1 MLAVAVLGHWAL
13 LAARADEGSPAATPA
28 PRPYNRL
35 KQYRPAPPLPEGYRG
50 EDWPCFLGPR
60 HTPVSGERGL
70 LRRWGPQPPPLVW
83 AMEKG
88 ESYASPAVAGRFLV
102 YPHRIGDE
110 TLVECLEATTGRRF
124 WQFRYP
130 TSYVDRY
137 GYGNGPRATPV
148 IDVDRVFVYSAQGVL
163 YCLALRDGH
172 LLWKKNLA
180 EQYRVPQDFFGTAT
194 SPLSWKDRLI
204 INVGAPKGPC
214 VIALDKQSGKVL
226 WEAGDQ
232 WGPSYATPVPAVVHG
247 RPTVFVFAGGE
258 SRPPTGG
265 LLSLNPTTGRI
276 DFRFPWRSRSYESV
290 NASSPLVV
298 GNRVF
303 VSATYETGSALL
315 QVRPD
320 FSHRVLWTTD
330 RVGLHWNVPVHRE
343 GYLYAYDGRNEPDA
357 SLVCV
362 ELATGRVARREVL
375 QWEDEVRFGDSV
387 QKVTMSPFRG
397 WLLQVDDGCLSLGEW
412 GHLLWLDLTPRQFR
426 IVRRAWLFAAR
437 ETWTPPVLSRGLLYI
452 CQNTRDVLN
461 KTPPRL
467 LCYSLRPALAQPPSD
482 DSQGDASDE

>member
-1 MLAVAVLGHWAL
+1 MPLPQTY
-13 LAARADEGSPAATPA
+13 E
-28 PRPYNRL
+28 RL
-35 KQYRPAPPLPEGYRG
+35 KQYHPPPPLPAGYAA

-60 HTPVSGERGL
+60 HTPVSGERGVLKDWGSNGPL
-70 LRRWGPQPPPLVW
+70 LIW

-88 ESYASPAVAGRFLV
+88 ESYASPAVAGRLLV

-148 IDVDRVFVYSAQGVL
+148 IDADRVFVYSAQGVL
-163 YCLALRDGH
+163 YCLRLADGR
-172 LLWKKNLA
+172 LLWKKDLA
-180 EQYRVPQDFFGTAT
+180 EEYKVPQDFFGTAT
-194 SPLSWKDRLI
+194 SPLLWNDRLI

-214 VIALDKQSGKVL
+214 VIALDKKTGKVL
-226 WEAGDQ
+226 WQAGDR

-265 LLSLNPTTGRI
+265 LLSLDPRTGHI

-290 NASSPLVV
+290 NASSPLVI

-315 QVRPD
+315 EVQPD
-320 FSHRVLWTTD
+320 FRHRVVWTTD
-330 RVGLHWNVPVHRE
+330 RVGLHWNVPIHRD
-343 GYLYAYDGRNEPDA
+343 GHLYAYDGRNEPDA

-362 ELATGRVARREVL
+362 ELKTGRVVRREVL
-375 QWEDEVRFGDSV
+375 QWEDEVRFGDTV

-397 WLLQVDDGCLSLGEW
+397 WLLQVDGGCLSLGEW
-412 GHLLWLDLTPRQFR
+412 GHLLWLDLTPRRFR

-437 ETWTPPVLSRGLLYI
+437 ETWTPPVLSHGLLYI

-467 LCYSLRPALAQPPSD
+467 LCYSLRPDAVRDGRTGSE
-482 DSQGDASDE
+482 GDARDE